1 MALPRILTEGNEE
14 EAARL
19 LAAYYR
25 RTADG
30 LPAYTGSYFNSWA
43 GGGDSA
49 TNANVIT
56 ADDLVAVSFLAV
68 DIPGEA
74 AMGILDTHK
83 EQISSLLAKIPA
95 DRDLAEIPSGEF
107 ADTFG
112 PDSPATQLW
121 HLLRG
126 RDTGRWG
133 VGETKTSKIM
143 ARKRPR
149 LVPIY
154 DSVVGPLM
162 GLNGNSTGQWSTWH
176 NAFIENPGLLHHLA
190 TIRQI
195 SGIEDP
201 ISDIRVMDIVL
212 WMYGRQPSSFSKAP
226 QES

>member
-1 MALPRILTEGNEE
+1 MTLPTILTEGNEE

-30 LPAYTGSYFNSWA
+30 RPAYTGSYFNSWA
-43 GGGDSA
+43 GGGDSGE
-49 TNANVIT
+49 NRDSIT

-74 AMGILDTHK
+74 ALGILDTHRVK
-83 EQISSLLAKIPA
+83 ISGLLAKIPA

-162 GLNGNSTGQWSTWH
+162 GLNGNSIGQWSIWH
-176 NAFIENPGLLHHLA
+176 NAFMEDPGLSPRL
-190 TIRQI
+190 RQI
-195 SGIEDP
+195 RDKSGIEEP
-201 ISDIRVMDIVL
+201 ISDLRVMDIVL
-212 WMYGRQPSSFSKAP
+212 WMAGKQRPSSAATIKT
-226 QES
+226 

>member
-1 MALPRILTEGNEE
+1 MTLPRILTEGNEE

-30 LPAYTGSYFNSWA
+30 RRAYTGSYFNSWA
-43 GGGDSA
+43 GGGDSGE
-49 TNANVIT
+49 NRDSIT

-68 DIPGEA
+68 DTPGEA
-74 AMGILDTHK
+74 AVGILDTHRV
-83 EQISSLLAKIPA
+83 QISGLLAKIPA

-162 GLNGNSTGQWSTWH
+162 SLIGNSIGQWSTWH
-176 NAFIENPGLLHHLA
+176 NAFIADPGLSPRMRE
-190 TIRQI
+190 IRDK
-195 SGIEDP
+195 SEIEEP
-201 ISDIRVMDIVL
+201 ISDLRVMDIVL
-212 WMYGRQPSSFSKAP
+212 WMYGKQFPMSSARS
-226 QES
+226 QE

>member
-1 MALPRILTEGNEE
+1 MALPAILTEGNEE

-49 TNANVIT
+49 AGANVIT

-83 EQISSLLAKIPA
+83 EQISGFLAKIPA

-112 PDSPATQLW
+112 PASPATQPW
-121 HLLRG
+121 HVLRG

-162 GLNGNSTGQWSTWH
+162 GLNGNSIGQWSTWH
-176 NAFIENPGLLHHLA
+176 NAFVENPGLPRRLA

-195 SGIEDP
+195 SGVEDP
-201 ISDIRVMDIVL
+201 ISDLRVMDIVL
-212 WMYGRQPSSFSKAP
+212 WMYGKQ
-226 QES
+226 

>member
-1 MALPRILTEGNEE
+1 MTLPSILTEGNEE

-19 LAAYYR
+19 LSAYYR

-43 GGGDSA
+43 GGGNSA
-49 TNANVIT
+49 TSANVIT
-56 ADDLVAVSFLAV
+56 ADDLIAVSFLAV
-68 DIPGEA
+68 DISGEA
-74 AMGILDTHK
+74 AIGILDTHREK
-83 EQISSLLAKIPA
+83 ISRLLAKIPA
-95 DRDLAEIPSGEF
+95 DRDLAEIRPGEF

-121 HLLRG
+121 HVLRG

-162 GLNGNSTGQWSTWH
+162 GLNENSIGQWSTWH
-176 NAFIENPGLLHHLA
+176 SAFLEDPGLARRLA

-195 SGIEDP
+195 SGVEDP

-212 WMYGRQPSSFSKAP
+212 WMHGKQ
-226 QES
+226 